1 MVLDNLRKTQLD
13 VAKEL
18 ERNISNNLLPSSIL
32 FSGPVGSSR
41 LTGALDLAFYLTG
54 EDRALLSSP
63 NIIYFPHRELY
74 SRVNAALN
82 LFINEKSDYS
92 RYFLIETLRVVS
104 MQYNKALVD
113 SAPSSISSLFK
124 VASQC
129 DEYLNDIE
137 SRKDEGYTKKESK
150 EVIDFFKNK
159 ILDPKYLYFGKKVP
173 TSISIDSIRA
183 IEEWMSSGNEER
195 VIIIEDIE
203 DATEGAKNS
212 LLKTLEE
219 PLNNCHFILISKKSQ
234 KIMETILSRVRKF
247 VFPPLSSNVVSSL
260 IKNRFNEWN
269 SYNSFSEFFFKKG
282 YGEEILSR
290 VEKEVNSFVSILL
303 EKNST
308 IEKEESILSLIDELA
323 CFNYFIT
330 QALTVIEK
338 KVKNGEIKA
347 KKGKEIIYI
356 INEKTQFMEIYNM
369 GQREAIDLMIR
380 ECEYVK

>member
-1 MVLDNLRKTQLD
+1 MVLDNLKRTQLE
-13 VAKEL
+13 VAREL
-18 ERNISNNLLPSSIL
+18 ERNIDNSLLPSSIL

-54 EDRALLSSP
+54 EDRLLLSSS

-104 MQYNKALVD
+104 MQYNKALLY
-113 SAPSSISSLFK
+113 SAPSTASSLFK
-124 VASQC
+124 TASQC
-129 DEYLNDIE
+129 DEYLIDIE
-137 SRKDEGYTKKESK
+137 SRRDEAYTKKEYK
-150 EVIDFFKNK
+150 EMIDFFKNK
-159 ILDPKYLYFGKKVP
+159 ILDPKYLYFGKKAP
-173 TSISIDSIRA
+173 TSISIDSVRA

-195 VIIIEDIE
+195 VVIIEDIE

-219 PLNNCHFILISKKSQ
+219 PLNNCHFILISKNSQ

-247 VFPPLSSNVVSSL
+247 VFPPLSSTTISSL
-260 IKNRFNEWN
+260 IKSRFNEWN

-303 EKNST
+303 EKNSN
-308 IEKEESILSLIDELA
+308 IEKEESILSLIEELS
-323 CFNYFIT
+323 CFNYFIN
-330 QALTVIEK
+330 QALATIEN
-338 KVKNGEIKA
+338 KVKCGEIKA
-347 KKGKEIIYI
+347 KKGKEIINI
-356 INEKTQFMEIYNM
+356 INEKSLYMEIYNM

>member
-1 MVLDNLRKTQLD
+1 MVLDNLRKTQID
-13 VAKEL
+13 VAREL
-18 ERNISNNLLPSSIL
+18 EKNIEHNLLPSSIL

-54 EDRALLSSP
+54 EDRSSLSSS

-74 SRVNAALN
+74 SHLNASLN

-92 RYFLIETLRVVS
+92 RYFLIETLRIVS
-104 MQYNKALVD
+104 MQYNKALVS
-113 SAPSSISSLFK
+113 SAPSSLSSLFK
-124 VASQC
+124 TASQC

-137 SRKDEGYTKKESK
+137 DRKDEEYSKKEMK
-150 EVIDFFKNK
+150 EMLDFFKNK

-173 TSISIDSIRA
+173 TSISIDSVRA
-183 IEEWMSSGNEER
+183 IEEWMSSGSEER
-195 VIIIEDIE
+195 VVIIEDIE

-219 PLNNCHFILISKKSQ
+219 PLKNCHFILISKNSQ

-247 VFPPLSSNVVSSL
+247 VFPPLSSSIVSSL
-260 IKNRFNEWN
+260 IKGRFNEWN

-282 YGEEILSR
+282 YGEEVLTR
-290 VEKEVNSFVSILL
+290 VDKEVNSFVSIIL

-308 IEKEESILSLIDELA
+308 IEREESILSLIDELS
-323 CFNYFIT
+323 CFNYFINQT
-330 QALTVIEK
+330 LAIIEK
-338 KVKNGEIKA
+338 KVKCGEIKA
-347 KKGKEIIYI
+347 KKGKEILNI
-356 INEKTQFMEIYNM
+356 INEKAQYIDVYNM
-369 GQREAIDLMIR
+369 GQREAIDLIIR